1 MKTYQGNR
9 LEIIYQART
18 TMKTVVNLTNHVYFN
33 LDGHKQWKDL
43 TNQTV
48 AIFADK
54 YTPVDET
61 AIPFGD
67 IADVQGN
74 MVRNHDFHNFA
85 VHKILHEFANIFCVV
100 ISNTPRDQ
108 FRYKKWKISL
118 KRKFGQ
124 RKVSKFVPIL
134 QFFIEKNEANKK
146 LMRS

>member
-85 VHKILHEFANIFCVV
+85 VHKILHEFANIF
-100 ISNTPRDQ
+100 
-108 FRYKKWKISL
+108 
-118 KRKFGQ
+118 
-124 RKVSKFVPIL
+124 VS
-134 QFFIEKNEANKK
+134 
-146 LMRS
+146 

>member
-1 MKTYQGNR
+1 
-9 LEIIYQART
+9 
-18 TMKTVVNLTNHVYFN
+18 MKTVVNLTNHVYFN

-74 MVRNHDFHNFA
+74 RSKSRFSQFYRAQNLARICLAN
-85 VHKILHEFANIFCVV
+85 FANIFCVV

-108 FRYKKWKISL
+108 FRY
-118 KRKFGQ
+118 
-124 RKVSKFVPIL
+124 
-134 QFFIEKNEANKK
+134 
-146 LMRS
+146 